1 MIMTY
6 WKVKL
11 IIKDKLHK
19 TELFE
24 KLSDARLWAMKEA
37 KLAVSHTMFNNTDIV
52 ADITSHEFA

>member
-1 MIMTY
+1 MTH

-19 TELFE
+19 AELFE

-37 KLAVSHTMFNNTDIV
+37 KLTVSHRMFNHTDIV
-52 ADITSHEFA
+52 TEITSHEFA

>member
-1 MIMTY
+1 MTH

-19 TELFE
+19 AELFE

-37 KLAVSHTMFNNTDIV
+37 KLAVSHRMFNYTNIV
-52 ADITSHEFA
+52 TEITSHEFA